1 MKPIAKPIVPGA
13 VGAVLAAA
21 LLAAACGP
29 LVQIGGAGEAPD
41 SLLTIRAG
49 TGEPV
54 AVTGK
59 PLLVAMPSAPGA
71 LRTLRIPVTTEATE
85 IAYLPKAS
93 WVEQPVVLFQRL
105 LGEVVQART
114 GRPVVDERNVDIG
127 AAHRLSGRLLEFGL
141 DARGAPQ
148 VRVRYD
154 AILSSPGTG
163 YVASRSFEATRPAS
177 AETGPA
183 VARALN
189 EAANEVAASVGD
201 WIASQP

>member
-1 MKPIAKPIVPGA
+1 MTPIARA
-13 VGAVLAAA
+13 AVLTA
-21 LLAAACGP
+21 LLLVSACGP
-29 LVQIGGAGEAPD
+29 LVQIGGGGDPPD
-41 SLLTIRAG
+41 SLLTLRA
-49 TGEPV
+49 E
-54 AVTGK
+54 ASEARALTGK
-59 PLLVAMPSAPGA
+59 PLLVTMPSAPGA

-85 IAYLPKAS
+85 IAYLPKAN

-114 GRPVVDERNVDIG
+114 GRPVLDERNVDIG
-127 AAHRLSGRLLEFGL
+127 AANRLSGRLVEFGL
-141 DARGAPQ
+141 DVRGAPQ

-154 AILSSPGTG
+154 AMVSATGTG
-163 YVASRSFEATRPAS
+163 YVASRSFEATRPVS

-183 VARALN
+183 IARALN